1 MKKLR
6 LVVLN
11 VFLAISMLFPFSVNV
26 SAAEKIVLTAKVGR
40 DSGIQLEWTSSE
52 DVAKYTILRKRD
64 DGYYSGL
71 ATRESKYGLNYLDA
85 SNLEVG
91 KEYTYKVR
99 YTKNG
104 INIDSNEVTIK
115 CESTEKADNEFENKQ
130 DATEYLK
137 KELVKRNKDINI
149 IFNASSFPSGLM
161 QEMYE
166 NARIDLEESSSNS
179 AIEGD
184 YLRYTIKPGTIKF
197 TSGIDG
203 KVGDLTSYTFNFKL
217 DYYTSSAQ
225 EQAVNNKV
233 VEILNTFKKQGIDK
247 NSNVYD
253 KCKAV
258 YDYLATNLHYN
269 NQKNPDTGELMITA
283 YDSLVRKEAQ
293 CYGQTMGAYRLL
305 KELGVVTRRVDG
317 KLKVDGKDINHGWNI
332 VLVDGK
338 WYNFDATYP
347 AAYYEDTG
355 NITYRGFLK
364 TYDFF
369 IANGYTLGA
378 DYSTTSDFGKK
389 HPYGSVVYESE
400 PTAPS
405 DLILDNLDNGNI
417 KATFPK
423 VTGADGYALFRS
435 TEANGKFV
443 NVKES
448 NTNTIID
455 DTTVSGTTYHYK
467 VKSYKNINGYKIY
480 SSAYSGRR
488 EIRAEDLNNA
498 YFEEIKITAIPLNH
512 NSVKI
517 TWNKAIGVSYYQV
530 YRSISKNGNYAL
542 LGTFDEDTT
551 EKVSS
556 SLVTGQ
562 TYYYKVRG
570 YRWINGKRVYSP
582 YSNIVSAT
590 PEVRMSTP
598 KLKSVTERGYNSLNI
613 NWEKADGVSYYQV
626 YRSTSPNGKYALLGT
641 YDENTTSSIS
651 RALIPNQTY
660 YYKVRGYCWANG
672 ERVFTRFS
680 NIISGTP
687 KMKAPTLK
695 SVEPNT
701 YNSLRINWE
710 KAEGSTLYQVY
721 RSTSPNGKYALLG
734 TFDEDTTEK
743 ISTSLVTGQTYYYK
757 VRGYRWVNGNRVFT
771 PFSNILSGTPK
782 LEAPTLKSVEPN
794 TYDSLKINWEKAD
807 GAQYYQVYRSTYK
820 TWGYRL
826 LGTYDETTTS
836 SLSRKLG
843 ARDTYYYKVRSYR
856 WVNGERVFSDYSN
869 ILTGKTRLPAPK
881 ATVSSNTSSSL
892 KVSWEKVEGATY
904 YQVYRSTSANGN
916 YVQLGTYD
924 SDTTTKIST
933 SLAKGKTYYYKVRCY
948 RWVRGNRQFS
958 PFSEVVSMK
967 A

>member
-551 EKVSS
+551 EK
-556 SLVTGQ
+556 
-562 TYYYKVRG
+562 
-570 YRWINGKRVYSP
+570 
-582 YSNIVSAT
+582 
-590 PEVRMSTP
+590 
-598 KLKSVTERGYNSLNI
+598 
-613 NWEKADGVSYYQV
+613 
-626 YRSTSPNGKYALLGT
+626 
-641 YDENTTSSIS
+641 
-651 RALIPNQTY
+651 
-660 YYKVRGYCWANG
+660 
-672 ERVFTRFS
+672 
-680 NIISGTP
+680 
-687 KMKAPTLK
+687 
-695 SVEPNT
+695 
-701 YNSLRINWE
+701 
-710 KAEGSTLYQVY
+710 
-721 RSTSPNGKYALLG
+721 
-734 TFDEDTTEK
+734 